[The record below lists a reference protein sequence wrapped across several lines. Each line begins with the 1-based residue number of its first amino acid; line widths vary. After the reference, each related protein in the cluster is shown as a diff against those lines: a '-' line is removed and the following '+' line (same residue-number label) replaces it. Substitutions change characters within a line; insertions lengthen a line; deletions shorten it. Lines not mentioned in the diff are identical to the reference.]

1 MKKQGPETW
10 VLSTN
15 FGRNR
20 KRKKIYVF
28 ICICVEPFWK
38 LPGGTEGTGA
48 GGRQTSHCRLLVP
61 VYLVP
66 YVGIICGP
74 TLIKVKMCS
83 MMEERYT
90 SEHGENVYDKLFREK
105 GGDPTDI
112 L

>member
-1 MKKQGPETW
+1 M
-10 VLSTN
+10 
-15 FGRNR
+15 
-20 KRKKIYVF
+20 
-28 ICICVEPFWK
+28 
-38 LPGGTEGTGA
+38 
-48 GGRQTSHCRLLVP
+48 
-61 VYLVP
+61 YLVP